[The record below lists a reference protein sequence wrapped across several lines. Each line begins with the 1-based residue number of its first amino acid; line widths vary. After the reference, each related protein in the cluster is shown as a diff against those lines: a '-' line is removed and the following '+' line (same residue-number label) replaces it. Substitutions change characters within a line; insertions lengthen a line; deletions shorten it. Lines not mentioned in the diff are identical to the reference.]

1 MGASCESFESCCAL
15 RCGKAARGASSQLT
29 RAATAARSF
38 AGHITV
44 GARERTDDA
53 MIEVWVTDSGCG
65 VPEENLAKIFE
76 PFAQVGR
83 FSMRMGF

>member
-1 MGASCESFESCCAL
+1 M
-15 RCGKAARGASSQLT
+15 
-29 RAATAARSF
+29 
-38 AGHITV
+38 

-65 VPEENLAKIFE
+65 VPEENLSKIFE